1 MPSISISNPES
12 ITNLNLGSATP
23 KLGGSL
29 KLNRFNTIQVLDA
42 NNLDLTDM
50 EGHFDKTTF
59 TYVDLSDNKIVGDLH
74 NFKNSP
80 NCTTILLNNNNYD
93 GAGYSLLPTNI
104 QVFRAHNNN
113 LKRLDTGAPVPNF
126 SLYTSL
132 AEYDVSNQSDSFGVS
147 QNSNST
153 SNNDKWGGSG
163 TLTNTTVTTPGITGA
178 IPESIRILDLSNT
191 HISQASKE
199 ILLTQL
205 YDTFN
210 NKANDYVKDT
220 AVNGVTYNGSTAAL
234 TPRIDVTNDRG
245 LPASLGAAH
254 SGVSVA
260 DAIDKLE
267 DVGFTVN
274 GFD

>member
-23 KLGGSL
+23 KLGGAL
-29 KLNRFNTIQVLDA
+29 KLDRFSAIQVLDA
-42 NNLDLTDM
+42 NNLDLTSVS
-50 EGHFDKTTF
+50 GQYSKTTF
-59 TYVDLSDNKIVGDLH
+59 TSVDFSDNKITGDLH
-74 NFKNSP
+74 KFENSP

-93 GAGYSLLPTNI
+93 GAGYSVLPTNI

-147 QNSNST
+147 QNSFSV
-153 SNNDKWGGSG
+153 SINDRWGGAGS
-163 TLTNTTVTTPGITGA
+163 LTNTATTADSGA
-178 IPESIRILDLSNT
+178 IPESMRILDLSNT
-191 HISQASKE
+191 HISKDSKR

-205 YDTFN
+205 YDTFEGKGTN
-210 NKANDYVKDT
+210 WAKT
-220 AVNGVTYNGSTAAL
+220 TSVNGVTYNGSTTAL
-234 TPRIDVTNDRG
+234 TPRLDVTNDRG
-245 LPASLGAAH
+245 VHTGNLLGGH
-254 SGVSVA
+254 SSVTIA
-260 DAIDKLE
+260 DAIDELE

-274 GFD
+274 GFN